1 MIDVADLGKEKH
13 MRVLSFRLCGVVTLA
28 AARGAAQDPV
38 KVDPQHYKVE
48 FENAQVRVLRI
59 RYGPHEKSVMH
70 THPAGVAVFLNDNRA
85 KFTFPDGKSVE
96 REWKAGQALWLPA
109 ETHLPENQ
117 TDKPLELILTELK
130 VHPASSSKPKRAR
143 GEP

>member
-1 MIDVADLGKEKH
+1 M
-13 MRVLSFRLCGVVTLA
+13 
-28 AARGAAQDPV
+28 
-38 KVDPQHYKVE
+38 DPQHYKVE

-85 KFTFPDGKSVE
+85 KFTLPDGKSVE

-130 VHPASSSKPKRAR
+130 AHPASSSKPKRTG

>member
-1 MIDVADLGKEKH
+1 
-13 MRVLSFRLCGVVTLA
+13 MRVLSLLCGVVTLA

-48 FENAQVRVLRI
+48 FEN
-59 RYGPHEKSVMH
+59 GPHEKSVMH

-85 KFTFPDGKSVE
+85 KFTLPDGKSVE

-130 VHPASSSKPKRAR
+130 AHPASSSKPKRTG

>member
-1 MIDVADLGKEKH
+1 
-13 MRVLSFRLCGVVTLA
+13 MRVLSLLCGVVTLA
-28 AARGAAQDPV
+28 AVRGAAQDPV

-96 REWKAGQALWLPA
+96 REWKTGEALWLAA

-117 TDKPLELILTELK
+117 TDKPLELVLTELK
-130 VHPASSSKPKRAR
+130 ATPASRSKPKR
-143 GEP
+143 GV